1 MADFIGWLTDTFNLE
16 FTVGTV
22 TVTLGYLA
30 IGTLI
35 VNRGL
40 RALRGIK

>member
-1 MADFIGWLTDTFNLE
+1 MADFIGWLTDIFDLS

-30 IGTLI
+30 IGALI
-35 VNRGL
+35 VNTGL
-40 RALRGIK
+40 KALKKIR